1 MSLKTRITEDM
12 KTAMKARES
21 ARLGAI
27 RLLLAAIK
35 QKEVDERGELDDAAV
50 VAVIEKLTKQRKDS
64 VTQYEAAGRQE
75 LADAEQFEITV
86 LAAYLPE
93 KMSAADTAA
102 AVAALAASGSI
113 TSAQSIAYRS
123 QRSSPCRWSR
133 TISWH
138 SWANASTWSE
148 PAEWRAFWN
157 SVLRPSIFEVQLT
170 FLSRAKSGFP
180 IPRSLVKNGTKRER
194 YAEVTEGRGSD
205 CLAKG
210 WD

>member
-64 VTQYEAAGRQE
+64 VTQYQAAGRQE
-75 LADAEQFEITV
+75 LADAEQFEIAV

-93 KMSAADTAA
+93 KISAADTAA
-102 AVAALAASGSI
+102 TIAAAVTETDATGPADMGKLMAVLKPRLAGKADMAEVSKLVKAALAG
-113 TSAQSIAYRS
+113 
-123 QRSSPCRWSR
+123 
-133 TISWH
+133 
-138 SWANASTWSE
+138 
-148 PAEWRAFWN
+148 
-157 SVLRPSIFEVQLT
+157 
-170 FLSRAKSGFP
+170 
-180 IPRSLVKNGTKRER
+180 
-194 YAEVTEGRGSD
+194 
-205 CLAKG
+205 
-210 WD
+210 